1 MWAISSYFH
10 SNYRSQMGLGWV
22 TPSTRLYIST
32 TNQAP
37 RYYHIYIQHEPT
49 ARHNLQEKKWLAPR
63 CSANC
68 LMAFFNLIFILD
80 VETGPFLPFSFLSL
94 PSLSIGH

>member
-10 SNYRSQMGLGWV
+10 SNYCSQMGLGWV
-22 TPSTRLYIST
+22 TPSTHLYIST

-49 ARHNLQEKKWLAPR
+49 ARNNLQEDATPTTSGKVSSRREEQAVDRPAP
-63 CSANC
+63 SAR
-68 LMAFFNLIFILD
+68 
-80 VETGPFLPFSFLSL
+80 LSL
-94 PSLSIGH
+94 STRS